1 MKQLGLLVSVV
12 SIAAMVSACGSKAK
26 ERDAYAVGGWIGT
39 GSVFGPGAKCTYDIT
54 PASAADMSETKGSG
68 KLVAPGK
75 GTVTCE
81 SGYTDEFDI
90 VAADSMKIDGE
101 DKIAVGKEGALHVS
115 MFGGGRELK
124 TNGHW
129 EVEWTIPP
137 DCTSIVKAEV
147 DTPAGA
153 DSLRGSYWLEM
164 TGVAKGSC
172 TVTASVLGQ
181 KQTRTITVQ

>member
-1 MKQLGLLVSVV
+1 MKLFAFVAASV
-12 SIAAMVSACGSKAK
+12 ALYACGSTEKV
-26 ERDAYAVGGWIGT
+26 RDAYAVGGWVGT
-39 GSVFGPGAKCTYDIT
+39 GSVFGPGPNCTYEIT
-54 PASAADMSETKGSG
+54 PASSADMSETKSSG
-68 KLVAPGK
+68 KLLAPGTGK
-75 GTVTCE
+75 VTCE

-90 VAADSMKIDGE
+90 VAADKMTIDGE
-101 DKIAVGKEGALHVS
+101 DKLAVGKEGRLHVS

-129 EVEWTIPP
+129 QVEWTVPP
-137 DCTSIVKAEV
+137 ACDAIVKHDV

-164 TGVAKGSC
+164 TGVAKGAC

-181 KQTRTITVQ
+181 TQARTITVQ